1 MTKFQEAEKLIAEVL
16 ANPQT
21 VVRREIKK
29 HNYNSP
35 NLVLYR
41 RDLVLYALGLLEEL
55 ILVDE
60 NDKEIERYYGYG
72 LRKLIQS
79 HRPYEHYFLAK
90 RFFKPE

>member
-16 ANPQT
+16 ANPQS
-21 VVRREIKK
+21 VVRRGIKEK
-29 HNYNSP
+29 NYNSP

-41 RDLVLYALGLLEEL
+41 KDLVLYALGILEEL

-79 HRPYEHYFLAK
+79 HRPHEGYFLAK
-90 RFFKPE
+90 RCFKAE